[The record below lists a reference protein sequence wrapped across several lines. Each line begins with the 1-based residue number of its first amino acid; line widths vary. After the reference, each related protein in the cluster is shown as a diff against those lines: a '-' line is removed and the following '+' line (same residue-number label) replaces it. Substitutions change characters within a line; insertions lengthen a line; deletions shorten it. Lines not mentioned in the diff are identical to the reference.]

1 MKVIL
6 TGCTGFVG
14 GEVLRQCIQN
24 PSISSIVVLSRRQLS
39 GPIAQNPKVAVKI
52 MQDFLVYPESL
63 MQDLH
68 GAEACKP
75 SMLDLDMYRK
85 INVEYTMA
93 AVGAF
98 SEYRTAT
105 GANAKPFRFIYCSG
119 VAAVRDQET
128 TLWLLPGMRRIRGQI
143 ENELVA
149 YQENHPDT
157 MHTYIVRPAMIL
169 SPNTTLHSLVFGMVA
184 SIKVNVLAKVM
195 VDLALNGSEEQIW
208 ENSAMIATA
217 QR

>member
-68 GAEACKP
+68 GAEASQHVRPGHVSK
-75 SMLDLDMYRK
+75 
-85 INVEYTMA
+85 NHVEYTMA